1 MTPFYKLSIPDRR
14 KWLVDHDLISPTQ
27 SEQYANEYELSLS
40 QLTHFSENVISQ
52 LAFPL
57 GVLKEINVNDNNFT
71 VPMSTEEPSVVAAAN
86 HGAKLMLKNGITA
99 KSYRTGIY
107 GQVVLTDVNGQHVDW
122 IRDDLHQAKQ
132 DLLTQFSSLVNY
144 GGGIEEITVITENYP
159 FLEIRFKINPAQA
172 MGANKVNA
180 ILEVYAQRLKTK
192 FDLDSEFAILSNA
205 PAQFVTAKAEIDF
218 ETLAKGT
225 ISGEQIAHKIAK
237 MSEFAKVNT
246 YRAVTHNKG
255 IMNGVDAVL
264 LATGND
270 FRAVEAS
277 VHMHA
282 SSTGQYTALSQ
293 WQVCDHKL
301 IGELTLPMPIGVVGG
316 SITSRQL
323 IKNNYDLMNQPSA
336 EQLSEIIA
344 SVGLANN
351 LAALYALVT
360 DGIQKGHMKLQL
372 QNMLL
377 NLGAFESEIPE
388 LIQKMQRAKNYQ
400 QDYAKQLLKEMRN

>member
-1 MTPFYKLSIPDRR
+1 MKPFYKLSIPERR
-14 KWLVDHDLISPTQ
+14 KWLVNHQLISPQQ
-27 SEQYANEYELSLS
+27 SDEYANQFELSLT

-52 LAFPL
+52 LSFPL
-57 GVLKEINVNDNNFT
+57 GVLKAITVNNQSYT

-86 HGAKLMLKNGITA
+86 HGAKLLSKNGITA
-99 KSYRTGIY
+99 ESFRTGIF
-107 GQVVLTDVNGQHVDW
+107 GQVVLMAVSSEQIDQITA
-122 IRDDLHQAKQ
+122 DLSQAKQ
-132 DLLTQFSSLVNY
+132 DLMAQFSSLSHY
-144 GGGIEEITVITENYP
+144 GGGIETIEVLTETAP

-180 ILEVYAQRLKTK
+180 ILEAYSQRLKSQ
-192 FDLDSEFAILSNA
+192 FNLDSEFAILSNA
-205 PAQFVTAKAEIDF
+205 PAQFVTAKASIDF
-218 ETLAKGT
+218 ETLAKNE
-225 ISGEQIAHKIAK
+225 ISGEKIAQKIAH
-237 MSEFAKVNT
+237 MSQFASMNS

-282 SSTGQYTALSQ
+282 GASGSYTTLSQ
-293 WQVCDHKL
+293 WQVSGNQL
-301 IGELTLPMPIGVVGG
+301 IGEITLPMPIGVVGG
-316 SITSRQL
+316 SITSRKL
-323 IKNNYDLMNQPSA
+323 IKNNYDLMHNPSA

-377 NLGAFESEIPE
+377 NLGATEAQLPE
-388 LIQKMQRAKNYQ
+388 LITKMQQEKNYQ
-400 QDYAKQLLKEMRN
+400 QDYAKQLLNEMRN